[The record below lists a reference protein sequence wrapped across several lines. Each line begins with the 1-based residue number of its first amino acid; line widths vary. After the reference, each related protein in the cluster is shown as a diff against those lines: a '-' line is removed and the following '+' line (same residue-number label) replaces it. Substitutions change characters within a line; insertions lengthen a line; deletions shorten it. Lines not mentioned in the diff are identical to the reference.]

1 MVDDPNRLDKE
12 IPITQVQQNISV
24 SGGQVGITG
33 TGNIDI
39 KIEEIVQNAPED
51 IRKELE
57 ALKKYL
63 EKRPSLLDWLKTV
76 SEAVPPIAL
85 LLKLFGVDL

>member
-1 MVDDPNRLDKE
+1 VVDDPNRLDKE

-57 ALKKYL
+57 ALKKYP